1 MKQVTNALLDFM
13 IVRGYYP
20 DGFKYLGSLMRS
32 EPIYGPFFPPGLIE
46 IMEKDPEGEVAR
58 EYRRMV
64 RGVMMPSL
72 SAARQL
78 ILDRGSDLAEE
89 PPETEW
95 EKKYT
100 VAQLAA
106 PGTKAT
112 TYLSVL
118 DNMALVYREFEMVVE
133 DWDRGDYTR
142 WQPQRPHPF
151 LANTLC
157 DNMYA
162 NVKKREGKFVA
173 SVSEYK
179 QSTVG
184 AGAVLQGG
192 TYTVESAQAYFA
204 AAAAGTQPRQVDQG
218 NP

>member
-20 DGFKYLGSLMRS
+20 DGFKYLGSLMKS
-32 EPIYGPFFPPGLIE
+32 EPIYGPIFPPGLIE

-112 TYLSVL
+112 NYLSVL

-173 SVSEYK
+173 SVSEYQ
-179 QSTVG
+179 QSKVG
-184 AGAVLQGG
+184 AGAVLGGG
-192 TYTVESAQAYFA
+192 TYTVKSAQAYFA
-204 AAAAGTQPRQVDQG
+204 AAAAGIQPGQVNQG